1 MNEASSTRRVLIADD
16 DEAVR
21 NFLALVIE
29 GAGYLVSTAADG
41 NQAIAQMLT
50 QPADLVITDL
60 FMPEKEGIETILVLK
75 REHPHVKVV
84 AISGAVSEQL
94 LNAAQHLGADR
105 VLSKP
110 IQPKLLVET
119 VKGLIG

>member
-1 MNEASSTRRVLIADD
+1 MIADD

-29 GAGYLVSTAADG
+29 GAGYRVLTAGDG
-41 NQAIAQMLT
+41 NQAIAQMRAH
-50 QPADLVITDL
+50 PVDLVITDL
-60 FMPEKEGIETILVLK
+60 YMPEKEGIETILDLK
-75 REHPHVKVV
+75 REHPQVKVV

-110 IQPKLLVET
+110 IQPKQLVDT
-119 VKGLIG
+119 IRSLIG